1 MPKYDVRIAQKQ
13 EIRPVM
19 DLLIQERSRYS
30 SFASLLK
37 APWRRFMYQK
47 WVLPRYLRSSVN
59 TFALLQDGVLAG
71 YAVAEQ
77 SGPAVHLADFVVGD
91 GFDREA
97 LLGILF
103 QRVEQLAMERDY
115 RYLRASPW
123 EADDATLAIFRQAGY
138 RLLDYYL
145 WAFSGIVQGV
155 EPPQEVALRSL
166 SNRDH
171 AELRERYLKL
181 EMDASAME
189 GREMVEALFMRRRL
203 PPYKAFAIELSDGAG
218 GAVEVGYLSPR
229 PNERNDGVLTLVIGL
244 QPDRWGSELETRI
257 VGGFLSE
264 TGRGQ
269 PQPARVLVSTT
280 DHADRIEAA
289 MAGLGLA
296 RAMDFRPVLYK
307 VLGGATQP
315 PAEQTTP

>member
-1 MPKYDVRIAQKQ
+1 
-13 EIRPVM
+13 
-19 DLLIQERSRYS
+19 
-30 SFASLLK
+30 
-37 APWRRFMYQK
+37 
-47 WVLPRYLRSSVN
+47 
-59 TFALLQDGVLAG
+59 
-71 YAVAEQ
+71 
-77 SGPAVHLADFVVGD
+77 
-91 GFDREA
+91 
-97 LLGILF
+97 
-103 QRVEQLAMERDY
+103 
-115 RYLRASPW
+115 
-123 EADDATLAIFRQAGY
+123 
-138 RLLDYYL
+138 
-145 WAFSGIVQGV
+145 
-155 EPPQEVALRSL
+155 
-166 SNRDH
+166 
-171 AELRERYLKL
+171 
-181 EMDASAME
+181 
-189 GREMVEALFMRRRL
+189 MVEALFLRRRL
-203 PPYKAFAIELSDGAG
+203 HPYTAFAIELSDGAG